1 MICPDIK
8 LAKQQ
13 TNLVEIQFIIL
24 PKNKMQSYLYLKL
37 RQVNQLIH
45 TCKYGQ
51 LYMVNPRTP
60 GAPGVRPKPPRWF
73 RPNTN
78 ARGGGLISAPPPYD
92 LENYAG

>member
-1 MICPDIK
+1 MK
-8 LAKQQ
+8 LAKQ

-51 LYMVNPRTP
+51 LYMVNMGSICIR
-60 GAPGVRPKPPRWF
+60 
-73 RPNTN
+73 
-78 ARGGGLISAPPPYD
+78 
-92 LENYAG
+92 